1 MGHHEHSRRR
11 RSRRSRRKTVRPAD
25 YDPRIAKVRHA
36 RQSDEHRDSD
46 DHKAS
51 MSRLPVRPAG
61 RSRAESI
68 AKLHKW
74 KHRHSRPSLRHH
86 IVDMPPHLIPQN
98 HNNKS
103 SLWMFIIGAIALV
116 VIVSIIGYV
125 VVKGMDTSGKNHG
138 RKNTKEKVTVD
149 RDNHSTCT
157 STGTSTDKDT
167 IVTRSISK

>member
-46 DHKAS
+46 DHKSS
-51 MSRLPVRPAG
+51 MSRLPIRPAG
-61 RSRAESI
+61 RSRAES
-68 AKLHKW
+68 
-74 KHRHSRPSLRHH
+74 SRPSLRHH

-125 VVKGMDTSGKNHG
+125 VVKGIDTSGKNHG
-138 RKNTKEKVTVD
+138 RKKTKEKKEVERAT
-149 RDNHSTCT
+149 HTKTQCHAP
-157 STGTSTDKDT
+157 
-167 IVTRSISK
+167 ISK